1 MRRPERF
8 KVPGTP
14 EALPLRCPCTGLP
27 IHTRRD
33 WTYTNPQKTYRTT
46 IARIGDHL
54 FWVIPRGYIDE
65 DDMRQAIQ
73 MADAIKAESLPDDG
87 PFVFIENFAY
97 TRGAAPGARRLYLQ
111 FTNAMKG
118 LLGSFPYGMTPFFR
132 LSFNFSRRLRLHQ
145 YRVHMVTTYEEAVT
159 SALELLAQSG
169 LSPPSTPLVPVKS
182 VHGKNFPKSISEGG
196 LPSVKGKDPGDVLS
210 AEVDGLLAYL
220 GQLDLASPGIP
231 DIPDTAR
238 RSALGPVYEAL
249 TMLKMD
255 MDQFLVEHRDLVTVL
270 REGRKEQLRKAAA
283 VETRNRELQILLHQS
298 SEDQKKRGQIAV
310 HNIQTLLKPLLHL
323 IREEARTSE
332 QQEWVQSLGD
342 RVDGLSDDLIPGFDL
357 HRYKLTPQEIRV
369 ARLIRDGERS
379 KAIAGQ
385 LGVSVRTIDF
395 YRGRLR
401 AKLGLQGR
409 KGNLRTALLAI
420 LDE

>member
-1 MRRPERF
+1 MRPPERF
-8 KVPGTP
+8 NVPGAP
-14 EALPLRCPCTGLP
+14 EALPLHCPCTGLP

-46 IARIGDHL
+46 IARIGNHL

-73 MADAIKAESLPDDG
+73 MADAIKTESLPDDG

-97 TRGAAPGARRLYLQ
+97 TRGATPGARRLYLQ

-132 LSFNFSRRLRLHQ
+132 LSFNFSRRLRLHR
-145 YRVHMVTTYEEAVT
+145 YRVRMVATYEEAVT
-159 SALELLAQSG
+159 AAMAMLAKHG
-169 LSPPSTPLVPVKS
+169 LSTPSSHFVPARSAHETPLPKTISQGNIQPVWVKDAGGDLS
-182 VHGKNFPKSISEGG
+182 V
-196 LPSVKGKDPGDVLS
+196 
-210 AEVDGLLAYL
+210 EVDALLTHL

-231 DIPDTAR
+231 DIPDPAR

-255 MDQFLVEHRDLVTVL
+255 MDQFLAEHHDLVNVL
-270 REGRKEQLRKAAA
+270 RERRKEQLRKAAA
-283 VETRNRELQILLHQS
+283 VETHNRELQMLLHQS
-298 SEDQKKRGQIAV
+298 SEDQKELGQIAV
-310 HNIQTLLKPLLHL
+310 HNIQTLLKPLLRL
-323 IREEARTSE
+323 IQEETQNSE
-332 QQEWVQSLGD
+332 QQEWVQSLGE
-342 RVDGLSDDLIPGFDL
+342 RVGALSDDLIPRLDL
-357 HRYKLTPQEIRV
+357 HRYELTPREIKV
-369 ARLIRDGERS
+369 ARLIRNGERS

>member
-1 MRRPERF
+1 MKRPERF
-8 KVPGTP
+8 NVPAAP

-27 IHTRRD
+27 IHTRPH

-46 IARIGDHL
+46 IARIGNHL

-65 DDMRQAIQ
+65 DDMRQAIN
-73 MADAIKAESLPDDG
+73 MADIVKAESLPDDG

-97 TRGAAPGARRLYLQ
+97 THGAAPGARRLYLQ
-111 FTNAMKG
+111 FTNALKG

-132 LSFNFSRRLRLHQ
+132 LSFNFSRRLRLHR
-145 YRVHMVTTYEEAVT
+145 YRVHMVATYKEAVT
-159 SALELLAQSG
+159 SALALLTQTG
-169 LSPPSTPLVPVKS
+169 LSHSSTPLVPVKP
-182 VHGKNFPKSISEGG
+182 VHGKKLPNSISQGAF
-196 LPSVKGKDPGDVLS
+196 PSAKGKDSGDDLS
-210 AEVDGLLAYL
+210 AAVDALLAHL

-231 DIPDTAR
+231 DIPVTAR

-255 MDQFLVEHRDLVTVL
+255 MDQFLAEHHDLVNIL
-270 REGRKEQLRKAAA
+270 RERRKEQLRKAAA
-283 VETRNRELQILLHQS
+283 VESRNRELKMLLHQS
-298 SEDQKKRGQIAV
+298 SEDQKELSQIVV

-323 IREEARTSE
+323 IQEEARTTE

-342 RVDGLSDDLIPGFDL
+342 RVDALSDDLIPRFDL
-357 HRYKLTPQEIRV
+357 HRYKLTPQEIRI
-369 ARLIRDGERS
+369 ARLIREGARS
-379 KAIAGQ
+379 KAIAEQ

-420 LDE
+420 LDQ